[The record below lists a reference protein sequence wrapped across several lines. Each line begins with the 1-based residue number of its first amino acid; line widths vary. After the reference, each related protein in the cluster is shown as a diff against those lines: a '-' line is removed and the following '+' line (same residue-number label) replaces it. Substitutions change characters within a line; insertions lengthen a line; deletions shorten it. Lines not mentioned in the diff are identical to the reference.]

1 MCLEANPMSQTMREM
16 LTVPGV
22 LDDLACDRVDLLRD
36 SSVTS
41 LCEAS
46 CLC

>member
-1 MCLEANPMSQTMREM
+1 MRLETNPMSQAMREM
-16 LTVPGV
+16 LAVPGV
-22 LDDLACDRVDLLRD
+22 LDDLACDRVDVLRD
-36 SSVTS
+36 SSIMS